1 MGTDDVEGL
10 TPADWKCSG
19 TAGAYLQTR
28 RSRKIGR
35 EWCPR
40 NCPRNFLTEI
50 RRVGRILVAGEESNV
65 VERIYALQVLN
76 NWRAIHGYPLNN
88 FQNRLRWCAKLV
100 DKDAV
105 ISQRIKRVPSIMAK
119 LSSTKLDRVKL
130 DKIQDIAGC
139 RAVVKTV
146 KNVYT
151 ILERFYDYNE
161 TTGNGS
167 YGTHKRIKVNDRIA
181 EPKADGYRSLHLVYE
196 YCVKGTSE
204 HNELKIE
211 IQLRTKLQHAWST
224 AVETVDAFTGSKLK
238 AGESNNE
245 WGRFFKL
252 ASAAFAMIE
261 GTRPVDLNIG
271 YDTTYLRAAIKDS
284 MEQLNVE
291 DMLRSYNITMNFS
304 DDRKANHKYY
314 LLVNYGK
321 GSGIVR
327 AYKYSQFKFAMTDLV
342 EEEKHKERNAVL
354 VGVESF
360 RELKKAYPN
369 YLADTEKFIDTV
381 KRFVS
386 AK

>member
-1 MGTDDVEGL
+1 
-10 TPADWKCSG
+10 
-19 TAGAYLQTR
+19 
-28 RSRKIGR
+28 
-35 EWCPR
+35 
-40 NCPRNFLTEI
+40 
-50 RRVGRILVAGEESNV
+50 
-65 VERIYALQVLN
+65 
-76 NWRAIHGYPLNN
+76 
-88 FQNRLRWCAKLV
+88 
-100 DKDAV
+100 
-105 ISQRIKRVPSIMAK
+105 
-119 LSSTKLDRVKL
+119 
-130 DKIQDIAGC
+130 
-139 RAVVKTV
+139 
-146 KNVYT
+146 
-151 ILERFYDYNE
+151 
-161 TTGNGS
+161 
-167 YGTHKRIKVNDRIA
+167 
-181 EPKADGYRSLHLVYE
+181 
-196 YCVKGTSE
+196 
-204 HNELKIE
+204 
-211 IQLRTKLQHAWST
+211 
-224 AVETVDAFTGSKLK
+224 
-238 AGESNNE
+238 
-245 WGRFFKL
+245 
-252 ASAAFAMIE
+252 MIE